1 MRSQILLAKIF
12 FFQELCLRSRIEP
25 GLLQGYEFRILQRQD
40 DLVFTHIITW
50 KERNT
55 MYSPT
60 HTKGNRC
67 VLLWRYH
74 QDAVKRRCIG
84 HLSSSRSTVHLQAV
98 GRFLKTVLLYR
109 LYRCRFIGCFFSG
122 TTSARGH
129 HQRVA

>member
-12 FFQELCLRSRIEP
+12 FFQELCLRSCIEP
-25 GLLQGYEFRILQRQD
+25 GLLQSYEFRILQCQD
-40 DLVFTHIITW
+40 DLVFTHIIAR
-50 KERNT
+50 KERHAV
-55 MYSPT
+55 YSPA
-60 HTKGNRC
+60 HTKSNRC

-74 QDAVKRRCIG
+74 QDTVKRRCIG
-84 HLSSSRSTVHLQAV
+84 HLSSSRSTVHFQAV
-98 GRFLKTVLLYR
+98 SRCLKTVLLYG